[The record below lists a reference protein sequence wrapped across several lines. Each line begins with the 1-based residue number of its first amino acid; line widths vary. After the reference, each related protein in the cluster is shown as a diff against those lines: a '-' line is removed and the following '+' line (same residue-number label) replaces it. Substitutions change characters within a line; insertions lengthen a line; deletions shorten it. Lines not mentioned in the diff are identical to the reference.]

1 MGPVMTY
8 KFKELED
15 EIAFLSARVEK
26 LQDKNRRLQD
36 EVTAL
41 QWEIDS
47 NRHDTCIRHGMS
59 ESYIDGTWK

>member
-1 MGPVMTY
+1 MT
-8 KFKELED
+8 KVDKLHQ

-26 LQDKNRRLQD
+26 LQDENRRLQD

-41 QWEIDS
+41 QWEIEA